1 MSGGIAAWNA
11 ARLPVVQDRELTP
24 DQASRYSRHTM
35 LEPIGKKGQLKLLD
49 SKVLLV
55 GAGGLGSPAAYY
67 LAAAGV
73 GTMGIVDGD
82 VVDASNLQRQIL
94 HTTAD
99 IGKSKAESARE
110 TIEALNQDVQ
120 VRVHNTRLEVENA
133 LELMKDYDV
142 IVDGADNFPTRYLVN
157 DAAYLLGKPI
167 AHGSIFQF
175 EGQAT
180 VLHAKA
186 GGPCYRCLF
195 PEPPPADFAPN

>member
-1 MSGGIAAWNA
+1 MTAWQA
-11 ARLPVVQDRELTP
+11 ARLTVVQDRDLTP
-24 DQASRYSRHTM
+24 DQAARYSRHTM
-35 LEPIGKKGQLKLLD
+35 LEPVGKKGQLKLLD
-49 SKVLLV
+49 AKVLMI
-55 GAGGLGSPAAYY
+55 GAGGLGSPAAFY

-73 GTMGIVDGD
+73 GTIGVVDGD

-99 IGKSKAESARE
+99 VGKSKAESAKE
-110 TIEALNQDVQ
+110 TLEALNRDVK
-120 VRVHNTRLEVENA
+120 VNLYNTRLVADNA
-133 LELMKDYDV
+133 LEIMKDYDV

-180 VLHAKA
+180 VLHPKA

-195 PEPPPADFAPN
+195 PEPPPANFAPN